1 MYECKAKGVFRK
13 DNQKPLVGDR
23 VEMDLLD
30 EVRGLG
36 NISRLLPRE
45 SELIR
50 PAVANVDQALVI
62 FAIVKPEPN
71 FNLLDRL
78 DVYDNIALPLQF
90 WKQKKNSPENKARIN
105 ELLELVGLEDKIH
118 SYPRQLSGGQKQR
131 VAIARALVLDPKILL
146 CDEATSALD
155 PKTTRDILRL
165 IQDINKRLGITV
177 VVITHE
183 MAVVKEICHRVA
195 VMERA
200 GWWKRGTCSPSSPLP
215 KSR

>member
-71 FNLLDRL
+71 FNLLDRFL
-78 DVYDNIALPLQF
+78 IMMGRQEIDCIICF
-90 WKQKKNSPENKARIN
+90 NKADMDAEGIGREFREIYAGCGYRTLTVSAKERTGIA
-105 ELLELVGLEDKIH
+105 ELKD
-118 SYPRQLSGGQKQR
+118 
-131 VAIARALVLDPKILL
+131 LL
-146 CDEATSALD
+146 MGH
-155 PKTTRDILRL
+155 TTAGEILRHQL
-165 IQDINKRLGITV
+165 P
-177 VVITHE
+177 
-183 MAVVKEICHRVA
+183 AVRCDYGDRGDQRKDSAGKAYHQAFGADSHR
-195 VMERA
+195 
-200 GWWKRGTCSPSSPLP
+200 
-215 KSR
+215 